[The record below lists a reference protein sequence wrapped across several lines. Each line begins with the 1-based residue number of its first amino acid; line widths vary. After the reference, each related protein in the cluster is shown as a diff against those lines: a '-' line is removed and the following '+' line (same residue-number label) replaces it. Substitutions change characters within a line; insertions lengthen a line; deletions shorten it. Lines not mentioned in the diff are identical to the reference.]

1 MPNPPLM
8 LSEWDKELVG
18 AYKRIDPLGLLPVWT
33 ERARDIVPYL
43 TAQTTSVRGFQLL
56 VEGVRLWEE
65 FSSEHEKYTGDPA
78 SAATFFVLFEQ
89 TVARY
94 IATNNIDWE
103 LPGSRR
109 VEARARDKPHISLR
123 EPAWFLLNNQKANG
137 IWGLY
142 RGAAIRAGLL
152 EQPGLS
158 APRLSEQTHIEARKY
173 PGLSSATA
181 TKFFQLI
188 LRAEE
193 DGTVLCAM
201 EGDTVRLPK
210 KNSKLYTEIYNMYN
224 NVPLKKHL
232 EQRLVESHSLNCE
245 MAKRLTV
252 TDELNHRE
260 IIEQAKR
267 ELEEHSDTLRNVVR
281 CENLL
286 SVIEAIFLGLCA
298 SNGKSLEQVMSDF
311 PVDLKAL
318 KNALG
323 EFGNSGHYKTAR
335 KQEIFTALQTQSG
348 QELAKSIIELHK
360 RVCDERRSSLW
371 VWVENEM
378 INVDEEVREAD
389 VQDPSKF
396 QVAHAWRNDY
406 YLTALK
412 EISSELKDLNG

>member
-1 MPNPPLM
+1 MTKPPLM

-18 AYKRIDPLGLLPVWT
+18 ASRRIDPLGLLPVWT

-56 VEGVRLWEE
+56 VEGIRLWEE

-94 IATNNIDWE
+94 IGDGWA
-103 LPGSRR
+103 LPGSLRIK
-109 VEARARDKPHISLR
+109 AKAGDKPHISSR

-152 EQPGLS
+152 DQNGIS
-158 APRLSEQTHIEARKY
+158 APRLSEETRIVACKY
-173 PGLSSATA
+173 PGLSKATA
-181 TKFFQLI
+181 TKFFQL
-188 LRAEE
+188 
-193 DGTVLCAM
+193 VLCAM
-201 EGDTVRLPK
+201 EGDTVRLK
-210 KNSKLYTEIYNMYN
+210 KENSNLYKEICDLYNK
-224 NVPLKKHL
+224 VPLKKHL
-232 EQRLVESHSLNCE
+232 AQRLVESHSLNCE

-260 IIEQAKR
+260 IIERAKR
-267 ELEEHSDTLRNVVR
+267 ELEEHSDTLRNVVQ

-298 SNGKSLEQVMSDF
+298 SNGRSLEQAMSDF

-335 KQEIFTALQTQSG
+335 KQEIYTGLRIQSG

-378 INVDEEVREAD
+378 IDVDEEVRDAG
-389 VQDPSKF
+389 VQDRSEF
-396 QVAHAWRNDY
+396 QVARAWRNDY
-406 YLTALK
+406 YLTALQK
-412 EISSELKDLNG
+412 ISSQLKDLNG

>member
-8 LSEWDKELVG
+8 LSKMDKELVG
-18 AYKRIDPLGLLPVWT
+18 ASRRIDPLGLLPVWT

-56 VEGVRLWEE
+56 VEGIRLWEE

-94 IATNNIDWE
+94 IGDRWE
-103 LPGSRR
+103 LPGSLRIK
-109 VEARARDKPHISLR
+109 ARARDMPHISSQ
-123 EPAWFLLNNQKANG
+123 ESAWFLLNNQKANG

-152 EQPGLS
+152 EPGLS
-158 APRLSEQTHIEARKY
+158 APVLSEQTHIEARTY
-173 PGLSSATA
+173 PGLSPATA

-188 LRAEE
+188 LCAEE

-210 KNSKLYTEIYNMYN
+210 KNSYLCKEIYNMYYK
-224 NVPLKKHL
+224 VPLKKHL
-232 EQRLVESHSLNCE
+232 EQCLVESHSLNCE

-252 TDELNHRE
+252 TEELKHRE
-260 IIEQAKR
+260 IIEQAKG
-267 ELEEHSDTLRNVVR
+267 ELKEHSTTLMNVVR

-286 SVIEAIFLGLCA
+286 SVIEALFLGLCA
-298 SNGKSLEQVMSDF
+298 SDGKSLEQAMSDF
-311 PVDLKAL
+311 QVDLTKFLTEFKKAL
-318 KNALG
+318 I
-323 EFGNSGHYKTAR
+323 EFKRGHYTTTRQKDIYNGLR
-335 KQEIFTALQTQSG
+335 TQSG

-360 RVCDERRSSLW
+360 RVCDERGSSLW
-371 VWVENEM
+371 VWVENEI
-378 INVDEEVREAD
+378 INVDEEVGD
-389 VQDPSKF
+389 VRMPDPLKL
-396 QVAHAWRNDY
+396 QVEHAWRNDY
-406 YLTALK
+406 YLTALQK
-412 EISSELKDLNG
+412 ISSQLKNLNK